1 MTTITKLEQQMS
13 QELVDN
19 LNNNVLQS
27 EKRNF
32 YSQGGWAG
40 NNYNSSR
47 SMTDIAKI
55 IRGYVKQ
62 FYPEYKFSVTKQHV
76 NSLQISLLSGPVSP
90 FATPDITKMQ
100 GEDFRFGEEYF
111 MNNWN
116 RVIEKGYHGV
126 NHYYIDS
133 SKFLTEEAK
142 VMFKDI
148 VKFIQSFNYD
158 DSEAMTDY
166 FDTNFYLNVQIGKWD
181 RPFITTN

>member
-1 MTTITKLEQQMS
+1 MTTSLGQQMV
-13 QELVDN
+13 QELVNN
-19 LNNNVLQS
+19 LNKNVLQT

-40 NNYNSSR
+40 NNYSSSR
-47 SMTDIAKI
+47 SVAEIAKI
-55 IRGYVKQ
+55 IRRYVKK
-62 FYPEYKFSVTKQHV
+62 FYPEYKFSITKQHY
-76 NSLQISLLSGPVSP
+76 NSLRVALMSGPVSP
-90 FATPDITKMQ
+90 FATPDVTKMQ

-111 MNNWN
+111 MRNWKQS
-116 RVIEKGYHGV
+116 IENGYHGV
-126 NHYYIDS
+126 NHYYIDNS
-133 SKFLTEEAK
+133 RFLTEEAK

-166 FDTNFYLNVQIGKWD
+166 FDTNFYLNVEIGKWD